1 MNKIIRLKDIT
12 WGGRIRV
19 AYQQRVW
26 EIASQS
32 AIEVSESTR
41 GNMLSSSST
50 TSKSFLDGCVS
61 VTSGYFDASSG
72 MHWYGEHVKAY
83 ILYKLGFDARALLK
97 SKTVPSLIELE
108 AKLKN
113 QLNIAKQSATQIHP
127 PNSHIKLN
135 FSKRESKKENREKLK
150 KEKAE
155 QLAREEELK
164 LNGPKNSEFLFEAY
178 IWEDI
183 SPYPCRCYI
192 EKPNENICD
201 YRLWEK
207 TCSGWKLNYL
217 KVSGSV
223 NLQEAARQFLVKYFG
238 HELAYN
244 VVSFEAGPIL
254 GTVEYKDLIR
264 PPK

>member
-1 MNKIIRLKDIT
+1 M
-12 WGGRIRV
+12 
-19 AYQQRVW
+19 
-26 EIASQS
+26 
-32 AIEVSESTR
+32 
-41 GNMLSSSST
+41 
-50 TSKSFLDGCVS
+50 SFLDGGVS
-61 VTSGYFDASSG
+61 VTNGYFDASSG
-72 MHWYGEHVKAY
+72 MHWHGDHVKAY

-97 SKTVPSLIELE
+97 SKAVPSIIELE
-108 AKLKN
+108 TELRS
-113 QLNIAKQSATQIHP
+113 QLNDAKQSVTQSKA
-127 PNSHIKLN
+127 PNSDKKLN
-135 FSKRESKKENREKLK
+135 PRKRESEKENKEKLK

-164 LNGPKNSEFLFEAY
+164 RNGPKSSEFLFEAY

-183 SPYPCRCYI
+183 SPHPCRCYI
-192 EKPNENICD
+192 EEPNEQICD

-207 TCSGWKLNYL
+207 TCSGWKLTRL
-217 KVSGSV
+217 TVSGSV

-254 GTVEYKDLIR
+254 GMGEYKDLIC